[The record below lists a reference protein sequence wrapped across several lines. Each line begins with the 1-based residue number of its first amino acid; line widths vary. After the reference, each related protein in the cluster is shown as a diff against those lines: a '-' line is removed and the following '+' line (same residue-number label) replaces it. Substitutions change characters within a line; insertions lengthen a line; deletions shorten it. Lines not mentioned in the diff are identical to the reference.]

1 MTFDTKGRRPI
12 EYRDRDILSAIGLE
26 CQLCIG
32 LKKTHNT
39 SMCHVH
45 AFIQTLKTVD
55 IFWRTFQRDQSFW
68 SCFRYMYSTDILV
81 GENIFLQFSIKILT
95 YKFNINRSYMDSTY
109 NFWNAHKT
117 DFRMSKY
124 ININNAQN
132 YYSNL
137 PLIFVMF
144 RTNIHLI
151 SFLKPAWIQ
160 S

>member
-12 EYRDRDILSAIGLE
+12 EYRDRDILSAIGQE

-32 LKKTHNT
+32 LKKKTHT

-68 SCFRYMYSTDILV
+68 SCFRCTCIVL
-81 GENIFLQFSIKILT
+81 IFWLAKISFCNSQSRSSLINLILT
-95 YKFNINRSYMDSTY
+95 EVTWTVHITFEMHTKQILEWVNI
-109 NFWNAHKT
+109 
-117 DFRMSKY
+117 

-137 PLIFVMF
+137 PLNFVMF
-144 RTNIHLI
+144 STNIHLI
-151 SFLKPAWIQ
+151 SF
-160 S
+160 

>member
-1 MTFDTKGRRPI
+1 
-12 EYRDRDILSAIGLE
+12 
-26 CQLCIG
+26 
-32 LKKTHNT
+32 
-39 SMCHVH
+39 MCHVH

-117 DFRMSKY
+117 DFRMSIYNKY
-124 ININNAQN
+124 Q
-132 YYSNL
+132 
-137 PLIFVMF
+137 
-144 RTNIHLI
+144 
-151 SFLKPAWIQ
+151 
-160 S
+160 

>member
-1 MTFDTKGRRPI
+1 MSTLHRTK
-12 EYRDRDILSAIGLE
+12 
-26 CQLCIG
+26 
-32 LKKTHNT
+32 KKPHT

-137 PLIFVMF
+137 PLNFVMF
-144 RTNIHLI
+144 RTNIPLI

>member
-1 MTFDTKGRRPI
+1 MSTLHRTK
-12 EYRDRDILSAIGLE
+12 
-26 CQLCIG
+26 
-32 LKKTHNT
+32 KKPTPP
-39 SMCHVH
+39 CVH
-45 AFIQTLKTVD
+45 TFIQTLKTVD

-137 PLIFVMF
+137 PLNFVMF
-144 RTNIHLI
+144 RTKIHLI